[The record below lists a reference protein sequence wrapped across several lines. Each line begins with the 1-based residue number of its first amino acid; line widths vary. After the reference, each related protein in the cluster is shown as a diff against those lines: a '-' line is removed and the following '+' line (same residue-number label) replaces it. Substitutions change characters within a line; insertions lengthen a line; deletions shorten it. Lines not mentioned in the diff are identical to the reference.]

1 MYVGILFGLS
11 NSTLSKTMFYECW
24 YFIRFSTLAS
34 SLSTGMFLYVGI
46 LFSLG
51 TSVQPCSIFFG
62 VLFGLST
69 AMFYVYFG
77 IFFFWGGGGIS
88 TLVQMV
94 RPYSFMLVFYLVF
107 STLIRLVRPCSM
119 YHISLNNNRGDY
131 LLFRIKRG
139 RLFEGGDYFKY
150 CSLEVVP

>member
-1 MYVGILFGLS
+1 MLVFYLVLVTVRLVRPCSMNVGILFGLVRS
-11 NSTLSKTMFYECW
+11 LVRLVQACSCMLVFYSVLVRQCSHVL
-24 YFIRFSTLAS
+24 F
-34 SLSTGMFLYVGI
+34 FLVFYLV
-46 LFSLG
+46 L
-51 TSVQPCSIFFG
+51 VQPCSMYIL
-62 VLFGLST
+62 V
-69 AMFYVYFG
+69 
-77 IFFFWGGGGIS
+77 FFFWGGGGIS